1 MKMQRQL
8 YYGADYNPE
17 QWSKEVI
24 LEDMRLMKEAGV
36 NYVSI
41 NIFGWVNLQPDESTY
56 DFDFLDWLMDLLY
69 ENNIMIDL
77 ANGTASPPAWLVQK
91 HPEMLPVTIHGNRLV
106 HGARQHYCPTSPIYR
121 QYATDLSE
129 AVANRY
135 ANHPG
140 LVMWHINNEYTCHI
154 HECYCDHCRKRFQT
168 WLAEKY
174 QTIAG
179 LNDAWSTKFW
189 SQSYGSWEEIFLP
202 EAMPTFK
209 NPAQQLDYRRFLSD
223 MNLEL
228 YQLEKAAI
236 AKSSQGIP
244 YMTNLMGLHK
254 YVDGFK
260 WAPEM
265 DVVSWNSYPNP
276 FEKIPYPQFL
286 ANDLTRSLKKK
297 PFLIMEQATSAVN
310 WRQINGA
317 KTPNQLRLW
326 SYEALAHGA
335 DGIMFFQWRQSR
347 GGAEKFHS
355 AMVPHGDPHSSRIFR
370 ECAQLGNEF
379 SQLSEIVGTR
389 FLADVAVVF
398 DWENWWALELDA
410 KPSTLK
416 YIHQLRSLYGAL
428 RALNLN
434 VDFVHPSESLDGYPL
449 VIAPNLYSAPEAFG
463 KKINDYVRQGGIF
476 LTNFFSGIVNEYDQ
490 VYLGGYPGLFRDTL
504 GIIVEEFYPMKAA
517 IHHQI
522 DFQGRRYDNSLW
534 EEVIHLNGAKALATF
549 QSGYLSD
556 KPAITMNQIDDGYA
570 YYVGTELS
578 LEGLTTFL
586 ATILENHK
594 LATHAQHFLAA
605 PTEVSVTCR
614 KGAGYTLVFFLNH
627 TEQTTKV
634 KLKAPGAD
642 LLTKETRQLV
652 VLKPKEVAVL
662 KYVD

>member
-1 MKMQRQL
+1 M
-8 YYGADYNPE
+8 
-17 QWSKEVI
+17 
-24 LEDMRLMKEAGV
+24 
-36 NYVSI
+36 
-41 NIFGWVNLQPDESTY
+41 
-56 DFDFLDWLMDLLY
+56 
-69 ENNIMIDL
+69 
-77 ANGTASPPAWLVQK
+77 
-91 HPEMLPVTIHGNRLV
+91 
-106 HGARQHYCPTSPIYR
+106 
-121 QYATDLSE
+121 
-129 AVANRY
+129 
-135 ANHPG
+135 
-140 LVMWHINNEYTCHI
+140 
-154 HECYCDHCRKRFQT
+154 
-168 WLAEKY
+168 
-174 QTIAG
+174 
-179 LNDAWSTKFW
+179 
-189 SQSYGSWEEIFLP
+189 
-202 EAMPTFK
+202 
-209 NPAQQLDYRRFLSD
+209 
-223 MNLEL
+223 
-228 YQLEKAAI
+228 
-236 AKSSQGIP
+236 
-244 YMTNLMGLHK
+244 
-254 YVDGFK
+254 
-260 WAPEM
+260 
-265 DVVSWNSYPNP
+265 
-276 FEKIPYPQFL
+276 
-286 ANDLTRSLKKK
+286 
-297 PFLIMEQATSAVN
+297 
-310 WRQINGA
+310 
-317 KTPNQLRLW
+317 
-326 SYEALAHGA
+326 
-335 DGIMFFQWRQSR
+335 
-347 GGAEKFHS
+347 
-355 AMVPHGDPHSSRIFR
+355 
-370 ECAQLGNEF
+370 
-379 SQLSEIVGTR
+379 
-389 FLADVAVVF
+389 VVF

-416 YIHQLRSLYGAL
+416 YIHQLRSLYAAL
-428 RALNLN
+428 RALNLS

-517 IHHQI
+517 THHQI

-614 KGAGYTLVFFLNH
+614 KGAGYTLVFLLNH

>member
-1 MKMQRQL
+1 
-8 YYGADYNPE
+8 
-17 QWSKEVI
+17 
-24 LEDMRLMKEAGV
+24 
-36 NYVSI
+36 
-41 NIFGWVNLQPDESTY
+41 
-56 DFDFLDWLMDLLY
+56 
-69 ENNIMIDL
+69 
-77 ANGTASPPAWLVQK
+77 
-91 HPEMLPVTIHGNRLV
+91 
-106 HGARQHYCPTSPIYR
+106 
-121 QYATDLSE
+121 
-129 AVANRY
+129 
-135 ANHPG
+135 
-140 LVMWHINNEYTCHI
+140 
-154 HECYCDHCRKRFQT
+154 
-168 WLAEKY
+168 
-174 QTIAG
+174 
-179 LNDAWSTKFW
+179 
-189 SQSYGSWEEIFLP
+189 
-202 EAMPTFK
+202 MPTFK

-228 YQLEKAAI
+228 YQIEKAAI
-236 AKSSQGIP
+236 AKYSHDIP

-260 WAPEM
+260 WAPEI

-276 FEKIPYPQFL
+276 FEKNPYPQFL

-355 AMVPHGDPHSSRIFR
+355 AMVPHGDPQSSRIFR

-410 KPSTLK
+410 KPRTLK
-416 YIHQLRSLYGAL
+416 YIHQLRSLYAAL
-428 RALNLN
+428 RALNLS
-434 VDFVHPSESLDGYPL
+434 VDFVHPSESLGGYPL
-449 VIAPNLYSAPEAFG
+449 VIAPNLYSAPEALG
-463 KKINDYVRQGGIF
+463 KKIHDYVRQGGIF

-504 GIIVEEFYPMKAA
+504 GIIVEEFYPMTAA
-517 IHHQI
+517 THHQI
-522 DFQGRRYDNSLW
+522 DFLQGRRYDNSLW
-534 EEVIHLNGAKALATF
+534 EEVIHLKGAKALATF
-549 QSGYLSD
+549 HSGYLTD
-556 KPAITMNQIDDGYA
+556 KPAITMNRIDDGYA

-586 ATILENHK
+586 TNILENHN
-594 LATHAQHFLAA
+594 LTTHAQHFLAA

-627 TEQTTKV
+627 TEQTIKV
-634 KLKAPGAD
+634 KLKAPGED
-642 LLTKETRQLV
+642 LLTKEIRQLV

-662 KYVD
+662 KYID

>member
-1 MKMQRQL
+1 
-8 YYGADYNPE
+8 
-17 QWSKEVI
+17 
-24 LEDMRLMKEAGV
+24 
-36 NYVSI
+36 
-41 NIFGWVNLQPDESTY
+41 
-56 DFDFLDWLMDLLY
+56 
-69 ENNIMIDL
+69 
-77 ANGTASPPAWLVQK
+77 
-91 HPEMLPVTIHGNRLV
+91 
-106 HGARQHYCPTSPIYR
+106 
-121 QYATDLSE
+121 
-129 AVANRY
+129 
-135 ANHPG
+135 
-140 LVMWHINNEYTCHI
+140 
-154 HECYCDHCRKRFQT
+154 
-168 WLAEKY
+168 
-174 QTIAG
+174 
-179 LNDAWSTKFW
+179 
-189 SQSYGSWEEIFLP
+189 QSYGSWEEIFLP

-236 AKSSQGIP
+236 AKYSQGIP

-416 YIHQLRSLYGAL
+416 YIHQLRSLYAAL
-428 RALNLN
+428 RALNLS

-504 GIIVEEFYPMKAA
+504 GIIVEEFYPMKVAT
-517 IHHQI
+517 HHQI

-534 EEVIHLNGAKALATF
+534 EEVIHLNGAESLATF
-549 QSGYLSD
+549 QFGYLSD